1 MTSSWHLHDCDL
13 LSGLAPEERETLRAG
28 SECRD
33 YAAGETVFAPTPHP
47 HSVFLL
53 ERGLIRIYRLSE
65 TGAEVVLGYVA
76 RGEVFGELAAF
87 GERPRESFAEALHPS
102 LVWKIPREVFEG
114 VVSGRA
120 ALAIRVTQQ
129 IGDRFKHLESRV
141 ENLVFRD
148 VRSRLARILL
158 DLARDFGQRESDGA
172 LRIDLPLTQGEVA
185 KLIGSTRQSVN
196 QGMRELEQ
204 AGLVG
209 RRDGCIAV
217 LEAERLRSLSAAAP

>member
-1 MTSSWHLHDCDL
+1 M
-13 LSGLAPEERETLRAG
+13 
-28 SECRD
+28 
-33 YAAGETVFAPTPHP
+33 
-47 HSVFLL
+47 
-53 ERGLIRIYRLSE
+53 
-65 TGAEVVLGYVA
+65 LGYVA

-87 GERPRESFAEALHPS
+87 GDRPRESFADALHAS
-102 LVWKIPREVFEG
+102 LVWKIPREVFER

-172 LRIDLPLTQGEVA
+172 LRIELPLTQGEVA

-209 RRDGCIAV
+209 RRGGCIAV
-217 LEAERLRSLSAAAP
+217 LESERLRSISLATPSA